1 MHKSTQKTDIK
12 KTQNRNT
19 HSDAHTVRKQNRK
32 QAQNAHKTHG
42 QKHTQETQTHIH
54 TTITQNTHKQTNKY
68 TKTNGLPRFSTD
80 TEMEGEELLA
90 SSVNP
95 PNPPANN

>member
-12 KTQNRNT
+12 NTQNRNT

-42 QKHTQETQTHIH
+42 QKHNQETQTHIH
-54 TTITQNTHKQTNKY
+54 TTIIQNTHKQNHK
-68 TKTNGLPRFSTD
+68 
-80 TEMEGEELLA
+80 
-90 SSVNP
+90 
-95 PNPPANN
+95 